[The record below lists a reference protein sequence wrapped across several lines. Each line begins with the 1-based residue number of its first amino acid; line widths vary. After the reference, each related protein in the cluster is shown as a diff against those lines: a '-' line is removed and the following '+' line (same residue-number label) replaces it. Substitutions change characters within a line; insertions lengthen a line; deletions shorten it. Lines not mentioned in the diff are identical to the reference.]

1 MSEGIQTAAFAEGT
15 KTGDWFAIGDV
26 NHNPSVAPPPLST
39 VSRVSPA
46 RRTFVRAIGCLLIGG
61 TLACLVRLA
70 THAPARQAILRWG
83 LFGHSERILQIGA
96 R

>member
-1 MSEGIQTAAFAEGT
+1 MNEGIQTAAFAQGT
-15 KTGDWFAIGDV
+15 KTGDWFAIGEV
-26 NHNPSVAPPPLST
+26 NHNPSVAPPPPLDAP
-39 VSRVSPA
+39 RVSSA
-46 RRTFVRAIGCLLIGG
+46 RRRFVRVVGCLLIGS

-83 LFGHSERILQIGA
+83 LFGHSERILQIGT